1 MDEVDENGA
10 TPLLA
15 PPSGFE
21 VLGGLQPCRHRRQAY
36 GPSESAGGDHLL
48 RAPHDRVV
56 TALMPYHRGKRRAS
70 RRVTDALRVF
80 ERVGDRLLD
89 EHGDP
94 AVEAMHSDACVR
106 SIRSCNHDAT
116 GFG

>member
-15 PPSGFE
+15 PPFGFE
-21 VLGGLQPCRHRRQAY
+21 VFSGLQPCRHRRQAY

-56 TALMPYHRGKRRAS
+56 TALMPYHRGQRCAS
-70 RRVTDALRVF
+70 RRVTDALRIV

-89 EHGDP
+89 QDGGP
-94 AVEAMHSDACVR
+94 AVEAIYSDACVR
-106 SIRSCNHDAT
+106 CIRSGNHDAT
-116 GFG
+116 

>member
-15 PPSGFE
+15 PPFGFE
-21 VLGGLQPCRHRRQAY
+21 VFSGLQPCRHRSQAY

-56 TALMPYHRGKRRAS
+56 AALMPYHRGEDRAS
-70 RRVTDALRVF
+70 RRVTDALRIF

-89 EHGDP
+89 ENGGP
-94 AVEAMHSDACVR
+94 AVETVHSDARVR
-106 SIRSCNHDAT
+106 SIRSGNHDAT